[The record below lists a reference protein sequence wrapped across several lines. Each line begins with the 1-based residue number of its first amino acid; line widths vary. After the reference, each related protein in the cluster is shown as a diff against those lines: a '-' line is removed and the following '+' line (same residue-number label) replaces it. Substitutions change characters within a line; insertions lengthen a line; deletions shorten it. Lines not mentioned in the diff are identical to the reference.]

1 MNDNKLALT
10 KVNMCDPVH
19 FLALGFGSGLIS
31 PAPGTWGTLAG
42 WLIGIGLLQFIAPLT
57 LVVVAISAFVLGI
70 YLCEK
75 TAKDMGV
82 HDHGA
87 IVWDEIA
94 AIWLVLAFI
103 PQQNWLWYCLAFVV
117 FRLFDI
123 FKPYP
128 INYFDENVKSGF
140 GIMLDDLL
148 AAIYTILSMLALFCL
163 IRLGL

>member
-1 MNDNKLALT
+1 MNEKQLALT
-10 KVNMCDPVH
+10 KIKMSNPVH

-31 PAPGTWGTLAG
+31 PAPGTWGTIVG
-42 WLIGIGLLQFIAPLT
+42 WLMGIFLLQFMPSYYL
-57 LVVVAISAFVLGI
+57 LVLAIPGFILGV

-75 TAKDMGV
+75 TAHDMGV

-87 IVWDEIA
+87 IVWDEII

-103 PQQNWLWYCLAFVV
+103 PQKSWFWYILAFGL
-117 FRLFDI
+117 FRVFDI

-128 INYFDENVKSGF
+128 IKYFDKNVENGF

-148 AAIYTILSMLALFCL
+148 AAIYTILSVLLVFC
-163 IRLGL
+163 IVRVV

>member
-1 MNDNKLALT
+1 MIDNKKAALQ
-10 KVNMCDPVH
+10 KISLCNPVH
-19 FLALGFGSGLIS
+19 FLALGFGSGLLA

-42 WLIGIGLLQFIAPLT
+42 WLLGITALQFISSYW
-57 LVVVAISAFVLGI
+57 LVILAVIGFIVGI

-75 TAKDMGV
+75 TAADMGV

-87 IVWDEIA
+87 IVWDEIV

-103 PQQNWLWYCLAFVV
+103 PEQSWDWYCLAFIL

-128 INYFDENVKSGF
+128 IKYFDNNIENGF
-140 GIMLDDLL
+140 GIMLDDLF
-148 AAIYTILSMLALFCL
+148 AAVYTILSVLLLFCAV
-163 IRLGL
+163 REF

>member
-1 MNDNKLALT
+1 MNEKQLALT
-10 KVNMCDPVH
+10 KIKMSNPVH

-31 PAPGTWGTLAG
+31 PAPGTWGTIVG
-42 WLIGIGLLQFIAPLT
+42 WLMGIFLLQFMPSYYL
-57 LVVVAISAFVLGI
+57 LVLAIPGFILGV

-75 TAKDMGV
+75 TAHDMGV

-87 IVWDEIA
+87 IVWDEII

-103 PQQNWLWYCLAFVV
+103 PQKSWFWYILAFSL
-117 FRLFDI
+117 FRVFDI

-128 INYFDENVKSGF
+128 IKYFDKNVENGF

-148 AAIYTILSMLALFCL
+148 AAIYTILSVLLVFC
-163 IRLGL
+163 IVRVV

>member
-1 MNDNKLALT
+1 MNEKQLALT
-10 KVNMCDPVH
+10 KIKMSNPVH

-31 PAPGTWGTLAG
+31 PAPGTWGTIVG
-42 WLIGIGLLQFIAPLT
+42 WLMGIFLLQFMPSYYL
-57 LVVVAISAFVLGI
+57 LVLAIPGFILGV

-75 TAKDMGV
+75 TAHDMGV

-87 IVWDEIA
+87 IVWDEII

-103 PQQNWLWYCLAFVV
+103 PQKSWFWYILAFGL
-117 FRLFDI
+117 FRVFDI

-128 INYFDENVKSGF
+128 IKYFDKNVENGF

-148 AAIYTILSMLALFCL
+148 AAIYTILSVLLVFY
-163 IRLGL
+163 IVRVV